1 MLFLVGKISSITKSL
16 KCKLF
21 IYSPSNYSFSGFIA
35 KNYRALSHSWHHEIV
50 SPYQKISF
58 FPCYSWLNAIRNP
71 IWSLDNRSHSTG
83 CGALRLSLAGVK
95 GWWPFLP
102 FCWRLPSPVPRGYM
116 RLRERQWN
124 LHLPPHHNARM
135 WAAHLVTS
143 TFLFL
148 LDSFLISAL

>member
-16 KCKLF
+16 KRKLF

-35 KNYRALSHSWHHEIV
+35 ENYRALSHSWHHEII

-58 FPCYSWLNAIRNP
+58 FPCYSWLKAIRNP

-83 CGALRLSLAGVK
+83 GGALRLSLAGVK

-102 FCWRLPSPVPRGYM
+102 FCSQVQCHVDTWDYKKDNEICTSHLTIMPVC
-116 RLRERQWN
+116 E
-124 LHLPPHHNARM
+124 LH
-135 WAAHLVTS
+135 T
-143 TFLFL
+143 
-148 LDSFLISAL
+148 